1 MGELGNKKREGKRRE
16 GGKNMKDTRDG
27 GKGQG
32 GEMIVH
38 EIVCKTEQWEEELNV
53 KNISGNKEK
62 QDNG

>member
-1 MGELGNKKREGKRRE
+1 
-16 GGKNMKDTRDG
+16 MKDTRDG